1 MLNLLWQN
9 SLHAIRSRLLL
20 IVIIFSLALHYLSLK
35 IVNGVKFINQ
45 GSVAVLGVKEALF
58 GAIYIH
64 LFVGIFVAAIYG
76 IWMVPYLHSG
86 RRGLLTCTLPVSKW
100 MYPISYTLLLTGLIV
115 IETAVLF
122 LTFGSSFGFA
132 EFSSSTFPWSSI
144 LITLGLEWLAFVS
157 IMMGLA
163 FCSLAFGP
171 LVSFFVGIFYF
182 FISQT
187 SGVVTRV
194 ASFNGADLDDN
205 PWFKVMSKLPPT
217 GELVFQIKQTFR
229 QGEYDL
235 WHYSLWAIWWLVF
248 TILFTLLLRYP
259 QRPNRT
265 ET

>member
-9 SLHAIRSRLLL
+9 ALHAVRSRLLL
-20 IVIIFSLALHYLSLK
+20 IVIVFSFALHYLSLK
-35 IVNGVKFINQ
+35 VVNGIKFINQ
-45 GSVAVLGVKEALF
+45 GSVATLGVREALF

-64 LFVGIFVAAIYG
+64 LFIGIFVAAIYG

-86 RRGLLTCTLPVSKW
+86 RRGLLTCTLPVSRWK
-100 MYPISYTLLLTGLIV
+100 YPVSYTLLLTGLIAV
-115 IETAVLF
+115 ETLILF
-122 LTFGSSFGFA
+122 LCFGIAFGVN
-132 EFSSSTFPWSSI
+132 EFSTVSFPWSSV

-163 FCSLAFGP
+163 FCSLAFGS

-194 ASFNGADLDDN
+194 ASFNGATLEDN
-205 PWFKVMSKLPPT
+205 LWFKVLGKLPPT

-235 WHYSLWAIWWLVF
+235 YHYALWAIWWVVF
-248 TILFTLLLRYP
+248 AVLFMVKLRYP